1 MTFSLGMGSFF
12 PPWKS
17 SPFQNTCQWKISL
30 RKRKKKLKNC
40 YLMLFVLSSVP
51 PLFTIAPPQ
60 LYYFISRRP
69 SHLFPSTFSPT
80 TFFFSLTTTKLL
92 PSNINHYLPPQFSIF
107 ERPIFK
113 QQPLFSL
120 HNFFFKLF
128 NFFGC

>member
-1 MTFSLGMGSFF
+1 MGKLPF
-12 PPWKS
+12 PGHLLVENLFEKE
-17 SPFQNTCQWKISL
+17 
-30 RKRKKKLKNC
+30 KKLKNC

-51 PLFTIAPPQ
+51 PLFAIAPPQ

-69 SHLFPSTFSPT
+69 SYLFLSTFSTT
-80 TFFFSLTTTKLL
+80 TFFFSLTTTNLL
-92 PSNINHYLPPQFSIF
+92 LSNSNHYLPPQFSIV

-128 NFFGC
+128 NFFSC